1 MSSNG
6 PAISAWW
13 VLLLLPLG
21 AVAGLVVGNM
31 PVPERAADPFGIARV
46 AEPAPVPK
54 PPAPGEAPPPAET
67 RAKDEPASDQPS
79 NWTSFNAAMEESQRT
94 GKPVLMDF
102 NAEWCPPCQRLKR
115 EVFDDWS
122 LGPAVQVAVIP
133 VSIVDR
139 VREEG
144 RNTDEV
150 QDLQRRYS
158 VDAFPTLV
166 VTSARTGRS
175 VQTRGYGGPQATMG
189 WISQA
194 VKSVR

>member
-6 PAISAWW
+6 PSISPWW
-13 VLLLLPLG
+13 ALLLLPLG
-21 AVAGLVVGNM
+21 AGAGLVVGNM
-31 PVPERAADPFGIARV
+31 PVPPRAPEPFAHARV
-46 AEPAPVPK
+46 AEPAPDPT
-54 PPAPGEAPPPAET
+54 PPAPGEPPPPERAET
-67 RAKDEPASDQPS
+67 QPVKDQPS
-79 NWTSFNAAMEESQRT
+79 SWTSFNAAMEESQRT
-94 GKPVLMDF
+94 GKPVLIDF

-122 LGPAVQVAVIP
+122 LGRAVQVAVIP

-139 VREEG
+139 IREEG
-144 RNTDEV
+144 RNAEEV

-175 VQTRGYGGPQATMG
+175 VQARGYGGPQATMA
-189 WISQA
+189 WINQA
-194 VKSVR
+194 AKSVR